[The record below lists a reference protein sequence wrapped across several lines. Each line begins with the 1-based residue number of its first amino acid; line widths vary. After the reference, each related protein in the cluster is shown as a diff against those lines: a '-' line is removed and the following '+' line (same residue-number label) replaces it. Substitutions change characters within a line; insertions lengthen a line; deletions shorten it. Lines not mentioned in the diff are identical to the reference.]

1 MAVQTTYTREHERG
15 FEGSVV
21 DLSNNNIITK
31 IAEGSD
37 IGEGRAVVRGTQ
49 DRDAILPSATGQEFI
64 GVTTSTTA
72 GQADGSDNF
81 NYEEN
86 SPMNVLDFGRIYVF
100 CEDGCSAGDDVFF
113 RHTASGGNTVL
124 GRFRTDADTA
134 TADQIVGAKFETTV
148 SAGEIAIIKL
158 V

>member
-21 DLSNNNIITK
+21 DLSTNNIITK
-31 IAEGSD
+31 IAEGGA

-49 DRDAILPSATGQEFI
+49 DRDAKLPSTSGQEFI

-86 SPMNVLDFGRIYVF
+86 APMNVLDFGRIYVF
-100 CEDGCSAGDDVFF
+100 CENGCSAGDDVYF
-113 RHTASGGNTVL
+113 RHVASGTNTVL
-124 GRFRTDADTA
+124 GRFRTDADSS

-148 SAGEIAIIKL
+148 AAGEIAIIKL
-158 V
+158 G